1 MILFLLRAWWRRL
14 QVGIGRWGRG
24 TIVWVRLDFAYLLLV
39 SFAKFLLIE
48 AYVLL
53 LSRLPENGTESSLD
67 RAEGL
72 GTGSS
77 DPRHCPLK

>member
-1 MILFLLRAWWRRL
+1 MILFLLRAWRRRL
-14 QVGIGRWGRG
+14 QVGIGGWGRG
-24 TIVWVRLDFAYLLLV
+24 TIVWVRLDFAHLLVV

-53 LSRLPENGTESSLD
+53 LSGLPEDGTKSPLD

-77 DPRHCPLK
+77 DP